1 MNELETKL
9 TLWAIVSIILFEVLI
24 IICLCRWYVTRAR
37 PKKFYV
43 KREEYEYIPDIN
55 SNSQAKFQSTILR
68 PPHADELALVGTIRA
83 PYPIVT
89 YNRGIQNHA
98 FYSNDEDKR
107 MPPVLSS
114 SLSSSSSS
122 ASSQHWLDLQSPII
136 KTAQLPPADYEI
148 HSYPTDNYAYR
159 HSVFPRPALIDFRQ
173 YREDY
178 DDDDDDDDD
187 ENDQLENYR
196 FQSFRRPQVIVPQVQ
211 RIDTSTEFYG
221 MNYKNV
227 VPKSILKSS
236 TSVTPPIDFL
246 STPYLQT
253 KPTRT
258 LSNHE
263 QSPEVSIK
271 FTTHRSIPITY
282 SASITEKRP
291 PIEPNLPLASNIQM
305 KFANVN
311 ELNDIKWEVPREFQ
325 TVLQDT
331 ETFDSTSKRIVTAT
345 SDSRRFIT
353 QKNEMNLFR
362 AHYLSKGDIT
372 QQKALEY

>member
-55 SNSQAKFQSTILR
+55 SNPQTKFQSTILR

-83 PYPIVT
+83 PHPIVT

-98 FYSNDEDKR
+98 FYSNDEDR
-107 MPPVLSS
+107 RIPPVFSS

-122 ASSQHWLDLQSPII
+122 ASSQHWFDLQSPII

-159 HSVFPRPALIDFRQ
+159 HSVLPRPMLIDFRQ
-173 YREDY
+173 YREDS
-178 DDDDDDDDD
+178 DDD

-196 FQSFRRPQVIVPQVQ
+196 FQSFRRPEVIVPQVQ

-221 MNYKNV
+221 MSCKNV

-236 TSVTPPIDFL
+236 TSITPPIDFL

-253 KPTRT
+253 QRTRT

-263 QSPEVSIK
+263 QSPQVSIK
-271 FTTHRSIPITY
+271 FTTHRSIPINY
-282 SASITEKRP
+282 SANINEKRP
-291 PIEPNLPLASNIQM
+291 SIESNLPLASKSQI
-305 KFANVN
+305 KFANVSA
-311 ELNDIKWEVPREFQ
+311 LHDIKWEVPREFQ
-325 TVLQDT
+325 TILHDT
-331 ETFDSTSKRIVTAT
+331 ETFDSSSERTVTT
-345 SDSRRFIT
+345 TTDSRRFTT
-353 QKNEMNLFR
+353 QKNEMNISR
-362 AHYLSKGDIT
+362 AHYLSKDDIA